1 MPALKKNTKALC
13 VFLALGAAL
22 AAIGLAIA
30 SALSHPKIGQESAM
44 DVAKKAA
51 DVVKYQNL
59 ALVLAIVSIALYLAC
74 QMV

>member
-30 SALSHPKIGQESAM
+30 SALSHPKLGDNAM
-44 DVAKKAA
+44 DTVKKAT